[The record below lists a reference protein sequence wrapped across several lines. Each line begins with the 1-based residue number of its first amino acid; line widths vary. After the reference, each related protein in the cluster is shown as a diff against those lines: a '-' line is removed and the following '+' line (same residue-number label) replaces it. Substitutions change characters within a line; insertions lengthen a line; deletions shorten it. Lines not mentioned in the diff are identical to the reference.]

1 MNLLKIIVKPT
12 RSKLVITATIVAFIA
27 VVNAALFYY
36 FEKDAWAAEGEN
48 LTFAR
53 ALYWSIITMATV
65 GYGDIVPK
73 TGAGM
78 AIAVVDA
85 ILGIA
90 SYSLLVSLIAEQ
102 LLSSTMKKAWGLAW
116 LKNRDV
122 VIIGDSEECVEAM
135 DEIKRNMPHA
145 KISWIT
151 SKQPNITVDVDY
163 VVGSLIDTETLR
175 RGGVDKA
182 RYVIVCPRD
191 DSIGVH
197 IALLA
202 RKLNPN
208 ARIIPLARTSKTAE
222 VLEAAGFQYVVPSSI
237 TARILA
243 SMVFEK
249 DVAVLISDLTTIK
262 GVGDLVE
269 MPADKYIGL
278 TIEEAL
284 VKAKREE
291 DVIIVGIA
299 KPSGEIIV
307 NPPLDY
313 RISSDDKL
321 LVIKGSGKLLKII

>member
-1 MNLLKIIVKPT
+1 VKPT
-12 RSKLVITATIVAFIA
+12 RNKLVITGIIVALIA
-27 VVNAALFYY
+27 LVNAVLFYY
-36 FEKDAWAAEGEN
+36 FEKDAWSREGEE
-48 LTFAR
+48 LTFTR

-65 GYGDIVPK
+65 GYGDVVPK
-73 TGAGM
+73 TGPGM
-78 AIAVVDA
+78 AVAVVDA

-116 LKNRDV
+116 LKNRDIV
-122 VIIGDSEECVEAM
+122 VIGDSEECIEAI
-135 DEIKRNMPHA
+135 DEIKKNIPHA
-145 KISWIT
+145 KISWVT
-151 SKQPNITVDVDY
+151 DKQPNITIDVDY

-182 RYVIVCPRD
+182 KHVIVCPRD

-208 ARIIPLARTSKTAE
+208 ARIIPLARTYKTAE
-222 VLEAAGFQYVVPSSI
+222 VLEAAGFQYVVPTTI

-249 DVAVLISDLTTIK
+249 DVALLLSDLTTIK

-269 MPADKYIGL
+269 KPASGYVGL
-278 TIEEAL
+278 TMEEAL
-284 VKAKREE
+284 LKAKREE
-291 DVIIVGIA
+291 DVIIVGVA

-313 RISSDDKL
+313 RISSEDKL
-321 LVIKGSGKLLKII
+321 LVVKGSGKLSRMV

>member
-1 MNLLKIIVKPT
+1 M
-12 RSKLVITATIVAFIA
+12 TAVIVAVIA
-27 VVNAALFYY
+27 VANALLFYY
-36 FEKDAWAAEGEN
+36 FEKDAWAAEGED
-48 LTFAR
+48 LTIPR

-65 GYGDIVPK
+65 GYGDVVPK
-73 TGAGM
+73 TGPGM
-78 AIAVVDA
+78 AVAVVDA
-85 ILGIA
+85 VLGIA

-122 VIIGDSEECVEAM
+122 VVIGDSEECIEAM
-135 DEIKRNMPHA
+135 DEIKRNMSHA
-145 KISWIT
+145 KISWVT
-151 SKQPNITVDVDY
+151 NKQPNITIDVDY
-163 VVGSLIDTETLR
+163 VVGNLIDTETLH

-191 DSIGVH
+191 DSLGVH

-208 ARIIPLARTSKTAE
+208 ARIIPLARNSKTAE

-249 DVAVLISDLTTIK
+249 NVAVLISDLTTIK

-269 MPADKYIGL
+269 KPADKYVGL
-278 TIEEAL
+278 SIEEAL
-284 VKAKREE
+284 IKAKREE
-291 DVIIVGIA
+291 DIIIVGVA
-299 KPSGEIIV
+299 KASGEIIV

-313 RISSDDKL
+313 KITVGDKL
-321 LVIKGSGKLLKII
+321 LVVKGSGRLTKIV

>member
-1 MNLLKIIVKPT
+1 MVIKPT
-12 RSKLVITATIVAFIA
+12 RSKLAITATIVAIIA
-27 VVNAALFYY
+27 VVNAILFYY
-36 FEKDAWAAEGEN
+36 FEKDTWAAQGEE
-48 LTFAR
+48 LTFTR

-65 GYGDIVPK
+65 GYGDVVPK
-73 TGAGM
+73 TGPGM
-78 AIAVVDA
+78 MIAVVDA
-85 ILGIA
+85 VLGIA

-102 LLSSTMKKAWGLAW
+102 LLSSTMKKTWGLAW

-122 VIIGDSEECVEAM
+122 VVIGDSEECIEAM

-151 SKQPNITVDVDY
+151 DKQPNITIDVDY

-182 RYVIVCPRD
+182 KYVIVCPRD

-222 VLEAAGFQYVVPSSI
+222 VLEAAGFQYVVPSTI

-249 DVAVLISDLTTIK
+249 NIAMLISDLTTVK

-269 MPADKYIGL
+269 KPVDEYVGL

-284 VKAKREE
+284 IKAKREE
-291 DVIIVGIA
+291 DIIIIGIA
-299 KPSGEIIV
+299 KPNGEIIV

-313 RISSDDKL
+313 QITSEDKL
-321 LVIKGSGKLLKII
+321 LVVKGSGKLTKMV